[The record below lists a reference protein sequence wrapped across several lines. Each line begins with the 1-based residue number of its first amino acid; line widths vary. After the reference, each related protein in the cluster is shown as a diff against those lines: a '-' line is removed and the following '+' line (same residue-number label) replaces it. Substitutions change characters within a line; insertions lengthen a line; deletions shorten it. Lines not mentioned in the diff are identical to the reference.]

1 MKDFLFDGPTS
12 LVVTSISGPNAV
24 LRELAT
30 QCKTRGLLFYL
41 IGDVPSP
48 SNFSLDGCEF
58 YSLQR
63 QAATDFEVAKLLP
76 TRHYARKNIGYLL
89 AMRSRSRC
97 LIETD
102 DDNMPASGFWTPRE
116 AKQRGRALSKRG
128 WANVYQYF
136 TEANIW
142 PRGLPLDA
150 IQNHLPEFDLLPE
163 EDVDCPIQQGL
174 ADGNPDVDAIYR
186 MILPLPISFR
196 TQRQVALTQGVW
208 SPFNSQNTT
217 WLPKAYPLLYLPS
230 YCSFRMT
237 DIWRS
242 LVAQRIAWEN
252 RWSVLY
258 RSADVTQERNEH
270 DLMKDFADEVPGY
283 LYNRTIGERLMQ
295 LDLEAGTEN
304 IGENLISCYEELIR
318 MAVVSAEEMNLV
330 KAWIRDITALQQ
342 GGD

>member
-1 MKDFLFDGPTS
+1 
-12 LVVTSISGPNAV
+12 
-24 LRELAT
+24 
-30 QCKTRGLLFYL
+30 
-41 IGDVPSP
+41 
-48 SNFSLDGCEF
+48 
-58 YSLQR
+58 
-63 QAATDFEVAKLLP
+63 
-76 TRHYARKNIGYLL
+76 
-89 AMRSRSRC
+89 
-97 LIETD
+97 
-102 DDNMPASGFWTPRE
+102 
-116 AKQRGRALSKRG
+116 
-128 WANVYQYF
+128 
-136 TEANIW
+136 
-142 PRGLPLDA
+142 
-150 IQNHLPEFDLLPE
+150 
-163 EDVDCPIQQGL
+163 
-174 ADGNPDVDAIYR
+174 
-186 MILPLPISFR
+186 
-196 TQRQVALTQGVW
+196 
-208 SPFNSQNTT
+208 
-217 WLPKAYPLLYLPS
+217 
-230 YCSFRMT
+230 MT

>member
-1 MKDFLFDGPTS
+1 
-12 LVVTSISGPNAV
+12 
-24 LRELAT
+24 
-30 QCKTRGLLFYL
+30 
-41 IGDVPSP
+41 
-48 SNFSLDGCEF
+48 
-58 YSLQR
+58 
-63 QAATDFEVAKLLP
+63 
-76 TRHYARKNIGYLL
+76 
-89 AMRSRSRC
+89 
-97 LIETD
+97 
-102 DDNMPASGFWTPRE
+102 
-116 AKQRGRALSKRG
+116 
-128 WANVYQYF
+128 
-136 TEANIW
+136 
-142 PRGLPLDA
+142 
-150 IQNHLPEFDLLPE
+150 LPE